1 MKYFICFAAICLVT
15 PCLPAK
21 EKNLKEDKAFEAW
34 QKSMESS
41 RIRTNDRNRQKMAL
55 RVKEL
60 ATICELSEDQLKRLE
75 LAAKGAIERA
85 SDAYMEYQENSWRRR
100 REGNNRGGRAIVL
113 KREKHDPTHQ
123 DIWQDIISETLDPD
137 QLKSYQ
143 QEMSARAMF
152 YAETTIYRLMQQLD
166 EKARMSASQRDMI
179 KKQIQSSIKISE
191 KDMDMQAMQT
201 IVYSTFA
208 QFPEKLLREILNK
221 EQFKEW
227 VSFGQRYGWK
237 RKVVG
242 KAVIQQ
248 NFKQAV
254 QLDAGVGLKI
264 EVNGVNVIKNGII
277 VAPEG
282 VNIEVNIKNDA
293 PPKEVN
299 KADKEKI
306 KDE

>member
-1 MKYFICFAAICLVT
+1 MKYFIYFAAICFVT
-15 PCLPAK
+15 AGFPAK
-21 EKNLKEDKAFEAW
+21 QKNLKEDKAFEAW

-41 RIRTNDRNRQKMAL
+41 RIRTNDRNRLKMAL

-85 SDAYMEYQENSWRRR
+85 SDAYMEYQEKSWRRR
-100 REGNNRGGRAIVL
+100 REGNNNRGGIVL
-113 KREKHDPTHQ
+113 KRETHDPTQ
-123 DIWQDIISETLDPD
+123 QEIWQDIITETLNLD
-137 QLKSYQ
+137 QLKSYH

-179 KKQIQSSIKISE
+179 KKQIQSSIKIPE
-191 KDMDMQAMQT
+191 KDMDMQAVQT

-208 QFPEKLLREILNK
+208 QFPEKPLREILNK
-221 EQFKEW
+221 EQFKQW

-242 KAVIQQ
+242 KAPV
-248 NFKQAV
+248 KQAV
-254 QLDAGVGLKI
+254 KLDAGVGIKV

-277 VAPEG
+277 VAPDG
-282 VNIEVNIKNDA
+282 VNIEIEIKNNA
-293 PPKEVN
+293 ALEKVKPPVRKE
-299 KADKEKI
+299 AI
-306 KDE
+306 DE

>member
-15 PCLPAK
+15 PSFPEK

-60 ATICELSEDQLKRLE
+60 ATICKLSEDQLKRLE

-85 SDAYMEYQENSWRRR
+85 SDAYMEYQEKSWRRR
-100 REGNNRGGRAIVL
+100 REGNNRGGIVL
-113 KREKHDPTHQ
+113 KRETYDPTHQ
-123 DIWQDIISETLDPD
+123 EIWQDIITETLNPD
-137 QLKSYQ
+137 QLQSYQ

-179 KKQIQSSIKISE
+179 KKQIQSSIKIPE
-191 KDMDMQAMQT
+191 KDMDMQAVQA
-201 IVYSTFA
+201 IVYRTFS
-208 QFPEKLLREILNK
+208 QLPEKPLREILNK
-221 EQFKEW
+221 EQFKQW

-242 KAVIQQ
+242 KAPIV
-248 NFKQAV
+248 KRAV
-254 QLDAGVGLKI
+254 QLDAGVGVKI

-277 VAPEG
+277 VAPDG
-282 VNIEVNIKNDA
+282 VNVEVNIKNDA
-293 PPKEVN
+293 PPKEVK
-299 KADKEKI
+299 KAGEEKEKA